1 MYSGSIYHGDL
12 IEALRRNIP
21 GCYVRDYRDGNGYI
35 TVCRGYRT
43 IPWKGDGLS
52 TQRRY
57 ANIPAE
63 TLLSVPSGMVQ
74 AADIYQGLALQRPGW
89 RKQLREKAS
98 LMTHAQR
105 RRIQRDL
112 GVRVWSDIA

>member
-1 MYSGSIYHGDL
+1 M
-12 IEALRRNIP
+12 P
-21 GCYVRDYRDGNGYI
+21 GCYVRDYRENNGYI

-43 IPWKGDGLS
+43 IPWRGDGLS

-74 AADIYQGLALQRPGW
+74 AADQYVGVALSRPGW
-89 RKQLREKAS
+89 RKQLRDNAS
-98 LMTHAQR
+98 KMSYEQR
-105 RRIQRDL
+105 RRIQREL
-112 GVRVWSDIA
+112 GVRVWSDVA